1 MSMTVNET
9 PDAPDIAEEEN
20 EDAKLQPEPDLAKKA
35 PTPQTTT
42 VPRIKPT

>member
-1 MSMTVNET
+1 MTAHED
-9 PDAPDIAEEEN
+9 PDAPDVAEEEN
-20 EDAKLQPEPDLAKKA
+20 NDSKLQPEPDLAKKA